1 MALTLS
7 YTVRNLKVRDEVN
20 NDGDTLPNAVV
31 QTYWDVTGTDEN
43 GNTAS
48 WTGATP
54 FSAATVPAGQFTAF
68 EDLQEEHVL
77 TWIRSVV
84 DGDPTYKA
92 HIIEQLQKQID
103 QATETEKAGD
113 ALPWAKPAEDSGE

>member
-20 NDGDTLPNAVV
+20 ADGDTLVNAVV
-31 QTYWDVTGTDEN
+31 QTHWDVTGTDEN
-43 GNTAS
+43 GNTAQ

-68 EDLQEEHVL
+68 EDLQEEHVIG
-77 TWIRSVV
+77 WITKVV
-84 DGDPTYKA
+84 ESDPTYKA
-92 HIIEQLQKQID
+92 HIVEQLQKQID
-103 QATETEKAGD
+103 QTTEVEKAGE
-113 ALPWAKPAEDSGE
+113 ALPWATPTGDE

>member
-20 NDGDTLPNAVV
+20 ADGDTLVNAVV
-31 QTYWDVTGTDEN
+31 QTHWDVTGTDEN
-43 GNTAS
+43 GNTAQ

-68 EDLQEEHVL
+68 EDLQEEHVIG
-77 TWIRSVV
+77 WITKVV
-84 DGDPTYKA
+84 ESDPTYKA
-92 HIIEQLQKQID
+92 HIVEQLQKQID
-103 QATETEKAGD
+103 QTTEVEKAGE
-113 ALPWAKPAEDSGE
+113 ALPWATPTSDE